1 MSLECNHLL
10 ACGDLHRLKP
20 LKQLNLSGNLLPQ
33 LQQVAK
39 LQQLP
44 LLQRLQLND
53 NPLTQLP
60 KYVHIANNSHTL
72 LSLSISPAT
81 VTTPAALTMLTLYAC
96 YLVSL
101 TTCSTIL
108 VLTTK
113 LVFCSICV
121 LSSTR
126 SVWLPAFVVGS
137 FRVTL
142 ARCFVGREP
151 PLTLDGKPFTAR
163 ELDQAIK
170 VDVPVF
176 PHARQRTMSEPP
188 VGALRILWGFLCEI
202 PLCFLCGSV

>member
-1 MSLECNHLL
+1 MLPGNLETLSLECNHLL

-20 LKQLNLSGNLLPQ
+20 LEQLNLSGNLLPQ

-53 NPLTQLP
+53 NPLTRLP
-60 KYVHIANNSHTL
+60 KCVHIANNSHTL

-96 YLVSL
+96 YLRQSHNVQHYS
-101 TTCSTIL
+101 CSDYQARIL
-108 VLTTK
+108 LNMRA
-113 LVFCSICV
+113 VFNT
-121 LSSTR
+121 LSM
-126 SVWLPAFVVGS
+126 LPAFVAGS

-188 VGALRILWGFLCEI
+188 VGALRIL
-202 PLCFLCGSV
+202 